1 MNKKLALLITL
12 GLLSACAEQD
22 QYEQAVLAQLKNDQD
37 IIDYHI
43 DPERMASCVVDTS
56 SQHMPGAFPLDP
68 ERKKAYLAYAKM
80 VDLKKSQ
87 NPEQVMKDLRAEF
100 GSAQE
105 LANAHSNYS
114 ESILNCQTAMI
125 SEGEQK
131 IEAPSEPGSPDDKS
145 NTETAP
151 PAQNSGSTTAT
162 VPASAPIA
170 SDQPNTIAE
179 PPAEPA
185 PPTGK

>member
-1 MNKKLALLITL
+1 MNKKLALSITL
-12 GLLSACAEQD
+12 CLLSACAEQD
-22 QYEQAVLAQLKNDQD
+22 QYEQAVLAQLKNDKD
-37 IIDYHI
+37 ITDYHI

-56 SQHMPGAFPLDP
+56 SQKMPGAFPLDP

-80 VDLKKSQ
+80 VDLKTSQ
-87 NPEQVMKDLRAEF
+87 NPEQVMKDLRTEF

-105 LANAHSNYS
+105 LSNAHSNYS

-131 IEAPSEPGSPDDKS
+131 IEEPAEPDSPDGKS
-145 NTETAP
+145 AIETAP
-151 PAQNSGSTTAT
+151 TTQNTES
-162 VPASAPIA
+162 PIA
-170 SDQPNTIAE
+170 PAPSTAIVNNPPNTITE